1 MKIPLYV
8 DRTDARISECGRY
21 RYTLER
27 QWTDVLGNYRGLC
40 VFVML
45 NPSKA
50 SAALDDPT
58 VRRCTEF
65 ARKWGFEAL
74 TVLNLFAFRATD
86 PKEMKAAEDPIG
98 PHNDATI
105 VEVCTSA
112 DRVIAAWGRDGSFM
126 GRAAKVTAMLREEC
140 GVEPEALRLT
150 LEGFPTHPLAR
161 GKHWVPYDVTPVP
174 YVCGGRTE

>member
-1 MKIPLYV
+1 MKIPSYV
-8 DRTDARISECGRY
+8 DRTAARISECGRY

-27 QWTDVLGNYRGLC
+27 RWGFGRGLC
-40 VFVML
+40 VFLML

-50 SAALDDPT
+50 SAELDDPT

-86 PKEMKAAEDPIG
+86 PKEMKAAEDPVG

-105 VEVCTSA
+105 VEICTFA
-112 DRVIAAWGRDGSFM
+112 DRVIAAWGRDGAHL
-126 GRAAKVTAMLREEC
+126 GRAAYVTALLRDHC
-140 GVEPEALRLT
+140 GVVPEALRLT
-150 LEGFPTHPLAR
+150 QEGHPTHPLAR
-161 GKHWVPYDVTPVP
+161 GKHWVPYDVDPVP
-174 YVCGGRTE
+174 FGGRSE